1 MDVTFRRFLCCRGH
15 LQIWTGWWWDEFLH
29 GWNESAYFCTQLY
42 APKSWW
48 SMRGTMKEL
57 CQICVLLVEIA
68 FWAMAVGSTSSEL
81 VPAKWTYVL
90 VGLCNLLW
98 HWRGPTNMHSC
109 FNLPPAAESDASP
122 SHTNLSVNASTSLSS
137 KCTVWCAAVPKTS
150 AVGGSQINQTF
161 AAIHK
166 IDPFHSC
173 TLAAFTKK
181 STLLYGR
188 WNRPWKILPQR
199 LFFSLKALVP
209 QGRCMGVGNWRI
221 PLVYEGHSY
230 FNHFL
235 QIAIWL
241 NLLDAMFIALIIDG
255 KYDAPLR
262 TMCSLLPLVESLA
275 IAIGQNQV
283 RLGPTAAATLF
294 CHRWDGHSSD

>member
-1 MDVTFRRFLCCRGH
+1 MVGRIPSRVE
-15 LQIWTGWWWDEFLH
+15 WD
-29 GWNESAYFCTQLY
+29 AYFCTQLY

-137 KCTVWCAAVPKTS
+137 KCTVWCADVPKTS

-173 TLAAFTKK
+173 TLAAFIEEKHATVWKVK
-181 STLLYGR
+181 S
-188 WNRPWKILPQR
+188 
-199 LFFSLKALVP
+199 SLKDPSSTIVFFAKSLGP
-209 QGRCMGVGNWRI
+209 SRPLHGSWQLEDSSCLRGPFLLQSLPANCNLAKSVGCDVHCSNNRW
-221 PLVYEGHSY
+221 E
-230 FNHFL
+230 
-235 QIAIWL
+235 IWCTF
-241 NLLDAMFIALIIDG
+241 AHHVFIVAARRVISNRNRSKSGETWTNSSCHIILS
-255 KYDAPLR
+255 PLR
-262 TMCSLLPLVESLA
+262 RALEW
-275 IAIGQNQV
+275 
-283 RLGPTAAATLF
+283 LGASP
-294 CHRWDGHSSD
+294 

>member
-48 SMRGTMKEL
+48 SMRGTMIEL

-98 HWRGPTNMHSC
+98 HWRGPTNMHSWMYC
-109 FNLPPAAESDASP
+109 LVRWCTENKRGRRISNQPNVCRHPQNRSLPF
-122 SHTNLSVNASTSLSS
+122 LLLL
-137 KCTVWCAAVPKTS
+137 
-150 AVGGSQINQTF
+150 
-161 AAIHK
+161 
-166 IDPFHSC
+166 HS
-173 TLAAFTKK
+173 FKK

-199 LFFSLKALVP
+199 LFFSLKTLVP

-235 QIAIWL
+235 QIAIWPCYWHKSVGCDVHCS
-241 NLLDAMFIALIIDG
+241 NNRWAIWCTFAHHVFIVAARRVISNRNRSKSGETWTNSSCHILLS
-255 KYDAPLR
+255 PLR
-262 TMCSLLPLVESLA
+262 RALEW
-275 IAIGQNQV
+275 
-283 RLGPTAAATLF
+283 LGASP
-294 CHRWDGHSSD
+294 